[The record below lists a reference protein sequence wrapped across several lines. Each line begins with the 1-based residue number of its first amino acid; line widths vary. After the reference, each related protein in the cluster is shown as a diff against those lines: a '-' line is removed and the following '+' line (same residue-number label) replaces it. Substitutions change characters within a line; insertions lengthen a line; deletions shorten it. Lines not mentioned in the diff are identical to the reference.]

1 MKSVLASFLAALV
14 AAFLLAGCV
23 TAPTKPHPT
32 MVLRQGG
39 NTLTLMTTPCNP
51 KVADLLKPEFVP
63 QFKNAVALVDGQ
75 TFDACWIM
83 ADPATIYVQ
92 FEDGDNATIP
102 VSAFIQAA
110 AKPRK
115 PQQKPDDWKN
125 SA

>member
-1 MKSVLASFLAALV
+1 MKSVSALLSAALV
-14 AAFLLAGCV
+14 AAFLLAGCA
-23 TAPTKPHPT
+23 TAPGKPPPT

-39 NTLTLMTTPCNP
+39 NTLTLMTTPCNA
-51 KVADLLKPEFVP
+51 KVADLLKPEYVP
-63 QFKNAVALVDGQ
+63 QFKNAMAVVDGQ

-92 FEDGDNATIP
+92 FEDGDNASIP
-102 VSAFIQAA
+102 VSMFIQAS

-115 PQQKPDDWKN
+115 SQQKTDDWKN

>member
-1 MKSVLASFLAALV
+1 MKSVFASLSAALV

-23 TAPTKPHPT
+23 TAPTKPAPT
-32 MVLRQGG
+32 MVLRQGN

-63 QFKNAVALVDGQ
+63 QFRGGVAVVDGQ
-75 TFDACWIM
+75 TFEACWIM

-102 VSAFIQAA
+102 VASFIKTAERPKPK
-110 AKPRK
+110 AK
-115 PQQKPDDWKN
+115 QDDWRHN
-125 SA
+125 A